1 MEKHSYLD
9 RSSKC
14 FGENFPNSTWEL
26 LLTNP
31 NYNNSF
37 TGRGTATTTT
47 MAAAIYWRI
56 DQYYI
61 TLQNDPLPLL
71 PFISYFFA
79 YVPTFSKRRP

>member
-9 RSSKC
+9 RSSSKC

-37 TGRGTATTTT
+37 TGRGTTTTA
-47 MAAAIYWRI
+47 MEAAAAIY
-56 DQYYI
+56 
-61 TLQNDPLPLL
+61 
-71 PFISYFFA
+71 
-79 YVPTFSKRRP
+79 

>member
-37 TGRGTATTTT
+37 TGRGTTTTA
-47 MAAAIYWRI
+47 MEAAAAIY
-56 DQYYI
+56 
-61 TLQNDPLPLL
+61 
-71 PFISYFFA
+71 
-79 YVPTFSKRRP
+79 